1 MHVKNFLL
9 DRIFL
14 LNQNEERSM
23 MMSPGLSI
31 KIYNKSPKINKL
43 KIISNSVQLFDF

>member
-1 MHVKNFLL
+1 MHVLRLQSNNMQRIFLP

-14 LNQNEERSM
+14 SNHNDERSMM

-31 KIYNKSPKINKL
+31 KIYNCE
-43 KIISNSVQLFDF
+43 FC